1 MIKILFIC
9 HGNICRS
16 PMAEFV
22 LKDMVEKEGRSRDFI
37 IESAATTTEEIWN
50 GVGSPVYPPARKKL
64 LEHGIDPG
72 DKRARLAI
80 RSDYPE
86 YDYIIGMDLENK
98 YDMQRIFGG
107 DPEGKLFLAG
117 DTALCKALKERGFAA
132 AAWSHPG
139 NREDRFPG
147 ASYVLEEPAW
157 VDDDSLNK
165 IYQRL
170 TGNPWKILET
180 ERTLVREFV
189 PEDLEDIYGLYD
201 EEAGRYLEPPGPDTE
216 RERQIL
222 KDYIGRIYGLF
233 GFGHWAV
240 LSKLIG
246 RMGFSLPTAREKE
259 ILGADAM
266 LGYLTAKEARGAGL
280 TLEVTRALLDYGK
293 NFLLF
298 ERVGAEAD
306 AGNTAS
312 VRQLE
317 KLGFER
323 VMEEKGKILFSRK
336 A

>member
-1 MIKILFIC
+1 MYDGPMFIEARPHEIIFAAGKALPREAQEELKEALDQFEIRGYRALF
-9 HGNICRS
+9 
-16 PMAEFV
+16 MEAETPEQLAAA
-22 LKDMVEKEGRSRDFI
+22 LKGL
-37 IESAATTTEEIWN
+37 T
-50 GVGSPVYPPARKKL
+50 
-64 LEHGIDPG
+64 
-72 DKRARLAI
+72 
-80 RSDYPE
+80 
-86 YDYIIGMDLENK
+86 
-98 YDMQRIFGG
+98 
-107 DPEGKLFLAG
+107 PEGKLFLAG

-240 LSKLIG
+240 LSKESGHLIG

-266 LGYLTAKEARGAGL
+266 LGYLTAKEARGRGL

-312 VRQLE
+312 VRLLE

>member
-1 MIKILFIC
+1 MYDGPMFNEISTFTEAKPYEIVFAAGKGLPPEAEEELREALDLLGKRGWSALFMEAETPEQLLKALE
-9 HGNICRS
+9 GTS
-16 PMAEFV
+16 P
-22 LKDMVEKEGRSRDFI
+22 EGR
-37 IESAATTTEEIWN
+37 
-50 GVGSPVYPPARKKL
+50 
-64 LEHGIDPG
+64 
-72 DKRARLAI
+72 
-80 RSDYPE
+80 
-86 YDYIIGMDLENK
+86 
-98 YDMQRIFGG
+98 
-107 DPEGKLFLAG
+107 LFLAG
-117 DTALCKALKERGFAA
+117 DTAIRRALQERGFAA

-170 TGNPWKILET
+170 TGSPWKILET

-201 EEAGRYLEPPGPDTE
+201 EEARRYLEPPGPDTE

-222 KDYIGRIYGLF
+222 RDYIGRIYGLF

-240 LSKLIG
+240 LSKESGRLIG
-246 RMGFSLPTAREKE
+246 RMGFSLPAAREKE

-266 LGYLTAKEARGAGL
+266 LGYLTAKEARGQGL

-293 NFLLF
+293 NALLF

-312 VRQLE
+312 VRLLE

-323 VMEEKGKILFSRK
+323 ALEEKEKILFSRK

>member
-1 MIKILFIC
+1 MYDGPMFIEARP
-9 HGNICRS
+9 HEIIFAAGKSLPREAQEELKEALDQFEKRGFRAFF
-16 PMAEFV
+16 MEAETP
-22 LKDMVEKEGRSRDFI
+22 E
-37 IESAATTTEEIWN
+37 
-50 GVGSPVYPPARKKL
+50 
-64 LEHGIDPG
+64 
-72 DKRARLAI
+72 RLAAALK
-80 RSDYPE
+80 
-86 YDYIIGMDLENK
+86 GLT
-98 YDMQRIFGG
+98 
-107 DPEGKLFLAG
+107 PEGKLFLAG

-240 LSKLIG
+240 LSKESGHLIG

-266 LGYLTAKEARGAGL
+266 LGYLTAKEARGQGL

-312 VRQLE
+312 VRLLE

>member
-1 MIKILFIC
+1 MYDGPMFIEARP
-9 HGNICRS
+9 HEIIFAAGKALPREVQEELKEALDQFEKRGYRAFF
-16 PMAEFV
+16 MEAEAPEQLAVV
-22 LKDMVEKEGRSRDFI
+22 LKGISPEGR
-37 IESAATTTEEIWN
+37 
-50 GVGSPVYPPARKKL
+50 
-64 LEHGIDPG
+64 
-72 DKRARLAI
+72 
-80 RSDYPE
+80 
-86 YDYIIGMDLENK
+86 
-98 YDMQRIFGG
+98 
-107 DPEGKLFLAG
+107 LFLAG

-201 EEAGRYLEPPGPDTE
+201 QEARRYLEMPGPDTE

-240 LSKLIG
+240 LSKESGRLIG
-246 RMGFSLPTAREKE
+246 RMGFSLPAVKEKE

-266 LGYLTAKEARGAGL
+266 LGYLTAKEARGQGL

-306 AGNTAS
+306 ADNTAS
-312 VRQLE
+312 VCLLE

-323 VMEEKGKILFSRK
+323 ALEEDGKILFSRK

>member
-1 MIKILFIC
+1 MYDGPMFMEARPNEIIFAAGKALPREAQEELKEALDQFEIRGYRALF
-9 HGNICRS
+9 
-16 PMAEFV
+16 MEAETPEQLAAA
-22 LKDMVEKEGRSRDFI
+22 LKGL
-37 IESAATTTEEIWN
+37 T
-50 GVGSPVYPPARKKL
+50 
-64 LEHGIDPG
+64 
-72 DKRARLAI
+72 
-80 RSDYPE
+80 
-86 YDYIIGMDLENK
+86 
-98 YDMQRIFGG
+98 
-107 DPEGKLFLAG
+107 PEGKLFLAG

-240 LSKLIG
+240 LSKESGHLIG
-246 RMGFSLPTAREKE
+246 RMGFSFPTAREKE

-298 ERVGAEAD
+298 
-306 AGNTAS
+306 
-312 VRQLE
+312 
-317 KLGFER
+317 
-323 VMEEKGKILFSRK
+323 
-336 A
+336 

>member
-1 MIKILFIC
+1 MYDGPMFIEARPHEIIFAAGKALPREAQEELKEELALFEKR
-9 HGNICRS
+9 GYRAFF
-16 PMAEFV
+16 MEAETPEQLAV
-22 LKDMVEKEGRSRDFI
+22 ALKGL
-37 IESAATTTEEIWN
+37 T
-50 GVGSPVYPPARKKL
+50 
-64 LEHGIDPG
+64 
-72 DKRARLAI
+72 
-80 RSDYPE
+80 
-86 YDYIIGMDLENK
+86 
-98 YDMQRIFGG
+98 
-107 DPEGKLFLAG
+107 PEGKLFLAG

-201 EEAGRYLEPPGPDTE
+201 QEARRYLEMPGPDTE

-240 LSKLIG
+240 LSKESGHLIG

-266 LGYLTAKEARGAGL
+266 LGYLTAKEARGQGL

-306 AGNTAS
+306 ADNTAS
-312 VRQLE
+312 VCLLE

-323 VMEEKGKILFSRK
+323 ALEEDGKILFSRK

>member
-1 MIKILFIC
+1 MYDGPMFMEARPNEIIFAAGKALPREAQEELKEALDQFEIRGYRALF
-9 HGNICRS
+9 
-16 PMAEFV
+16 MEAETPEQLAAA
-22 LKDMVEKEGRSRDFI
+22 LKGL
-37 IESAATTTEEIWN
+37 T
-50 GVGSPVYPPARKKL
+50 
-64 LEHGIDPG
+64 
-72 DKRARLAI
+72 
-80 RSDYPE
+80 
-86 YDYIIGMDLENK
+86 
-98 YDMQRIFGG
+98 
-107 DPEGKLFLAG
+107 PEGKLFLAG
-117 DTALCKALKERGFAA
+117 NTALCKALKERGFAA

-240 LSKLIG
+240 LSKESGHLIG

-312 VRQLE
+312 VRLLE